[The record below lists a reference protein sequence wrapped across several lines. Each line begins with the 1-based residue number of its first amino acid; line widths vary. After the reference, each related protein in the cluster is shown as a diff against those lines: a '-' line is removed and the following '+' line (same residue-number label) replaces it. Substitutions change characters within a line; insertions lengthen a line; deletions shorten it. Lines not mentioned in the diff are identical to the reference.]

1 MENTIYPGTIA
12 EQAGTVVTCKK
23 SRHRNIEKAE
33 NMDVDQGHPISSLAG
48 ACAPGSGHPISADI
62 NSIIT

>member
-23 SRHRNIEKAE
+23 GRHHNIGKAGI
-33 NMDVDQGHPISSLAG
+33 Q
-48 ACAPGSGHPISADI
+48 
-62 NSIIT
+62 T